1 MNNAQLIQQLESA
14 LQSEDIHADIK
25 KIIFSL
31 KAKPPIGYFKFF
43 KVEMNTKFHNT
54 KRIIESMLNYKYL
67 LVRRYAASK
76 QSNDDYWFLINAFD
90 MITSEYQFTEM
101 IAEQDKLTELVIA
114 DKLDMIVSKLQ
125 NMLEGN
131 INEQER
137 RSVNIFRDSN
147 KLFTKWL
154 IELDVIV
161 LRELFPQ

>member
-14 LQSEDIHADIK
+14 LQSEDIHADIE

-67 LVRRYAASK
+67 LVRRYSASK
-76 QSNDDYWFLINAFD
+76 QSNDDYWFLLNTFD
-90 MITSEYQFTEM
+90 EITSEYHFDKL
-101 IAEQDKLTELVIA
+101 IAEQDKLTEVVIA
-114 DKLDMIVSKLQ
+114 DKLDMIISKLQ
-125 NMLEGN
+125 NMLEVN
-131 INEQER
+131 VNKQER
-137 RSVNIFRDSN
+137 HSVNIFRDSD
-147 KLFTKWL
+147 KLFTRWL
-154 IELDVIV
+154 IELEVII

>member
-14 LQSEDIHADIK
+14 LQSEDIHADIQ

-43 KVEMNTKFHNT
+43 KVEMNTKFQNT

-67 LVRRYAASK
+67 LIRRYAASK
-76 QSNDDYWFLINAFD
+76 QSNDNYWFLINAFD
-90 MITSEYQFTEM
+90 MITSEYHFTEM
-101 IAEQDKLTELVIA
+101 IAEQDKLTEVAIA

-125 NMLEGN
+125 NMLEVN
-131 INEQER
+131 INEEER
-137 RSVNIFRDSN
+137 HSVIIFRDSD
-147 KLFTKWL
+147 KLFTRWL
-154 IELDVIV
+154 IALDVII